1 MLLLSIRLTVF
12 LIVVLVLASCD
23 STLGSIIDFLFT
35 GDILFFVC
43 ICILWFNKMFSNQG
57 SNTSLKSKHLLMNIF
72 LQNTQNGVFWCYCS
86 LDRGE
91 IIHQSTLTNL
101 KNCLQKPNSWFWD
114 HRKIIILSKFPYSN
128 HLSLKTKHIKK
139 SLSFQNI

>member
-1 MLLLSIRLTVF
+1 MYTYDNCITRGEDLLLSTGEYKE
-12 LIVVLVLASCD
+12 
-23 STLGSIIDFLFT
+23 STMLKVQFHVKLGKMKREVIT
-35 GDILFFVC
+35 G
-43 ICILWFNKMFSNQG
+43 
-57 SNTSLKSKHLLMNIF
+57 NT
-72 LQNTQNGVFWCYCS
+72 GYCS

-101 KNCLQKPNSWFWD
+101 MNGLQKPNSRFWD